1 MIVGRARE
9 LVLWES
15 GLCSTGGAA
24 YLTAATVDTEWLA
37 TTRRA
42 GQDGFR
48 RVFFRERLDT

>member
-48 RVFFRERLDT
+48 RVFFRERLGT